1 MPATAT
7 LFPARDYRRERWR
20 NQQGWTRQIIQM
32 PDIDAFDWR
41 ASIAEITQD
50 TLFSP
55 YPGYR
60 RAQVLL
66 QGEALQLGFA
76 DGRRLALAPPYQH
89 TVFDG
94 ADIAACHL
102 PSGPVHVFNVIWNPS
117 RLGLTLLHRPLVGP
131 MVFLHDPGIEWFIH
145 LLGGHARCHGSLEL
159 ALEAGDSLLLQTA
172 SSERVVLEGS
182 GEMLLLRL
190 SRPTAAHTGMPG
202 LQIIPPATT

>member
-1 MPATAT
+1 MPSTAT
-7 LFPARDYRRERWR
+7 LFPARDYRRKRWR
-20 NQQGWTRQIIQM
+20 NQQGWTREIIQM

-41 ASIAEITQD
+41 ASIAEISHD
-50 TLFSP
+50 TMFSP
-55 YPGYR
+55 YPGYQ

-66 QGEALQLGFA
+66 QGEQLQLGFA
-76 DGRRLALAPPYQH
+76 DGRRLQLTPPYQH
-89 TVFDG
+89 TQFDG
-94 ADIAACHL
+94 ADVAACHL

-145 LLGGHARCHGSLEL
+145 LLDGQARCHGSIACEL
-159 ALEAGDSLLLQTA
+159 GAGDSLLLQPATA
-172 SSERVVLEGS
+172 ERLVLEGG

-190 SRPTAAHTGMPG
+190 TRPVASPVETAD